1 MPAVVRDSRSSVKTD
16 PLRNFRFQVN
26 INYQTSKGN
35 MAARLGFMTVGGLSV
50 ETDLIAYRQGGFNT
64 TALPLDAPVLTTTGW
79 KDMGDIE
86 VGDRVIDPRGEDS
99 KVVQVL
105 PSTVKDVYRITMSD
119 GSQAEACFG
128 HLWEVQVR
136 DTNNRKRVE
145 VMSTLDVKSQV
156 ERKGYQVLLPKME
169 PFTYDLAPELPLDPY
184 LLGVLLAEGTFAD
197 SVTLASVD
205 AEVIDWVRATLPDG
219 HRLEQRKDGT
229 CKHAVTVGNTGG
241 AQSSRNTHGR
251 NLVLAALRGLGLSG
265 HRSWEK
271 FIPEAYLRA
280 SVTERLSL
288 LRGIM
293 DGDGS
298 CTSNG
303 STRFTSTSKA
313 LTEGVRELV
322 VSLGGRARITTET
335 ERTYKRDGVVVP
347 CRDTWSIHG
356 FGGLEMNPFA
366 LPRKAVRYRS
376 SSKSSSEMRRII
388 SVELVGPMEV
398 QCIEVSAE
406 SHLFISH
413 DFVPSHNTQKMPGQS
428 NFPPLT
434 LSRGMM
440 VGFGDQYEWYK
451 SIFSVV
457 SGRGPAVGGAPT
469 DFRADLDI
477 YVLAHPWTRSTSVP
491 VKAKYHVYNAWP
503 QSLAYSDLDAGGNG
517 LIMEQMVLQ
526 HEGFG
531 LVYAADNGNSDVQAS
546 QAY

>member
-64 TALPLDAPVLTTTGW
+64 T
-79 KDMGDIE
+79 
-86 VGDRVIDPRGEDS
+86 
-99 KVVQVL
+99 
-105 PSTVKDVYRITMSD
+105 
-119 GSQAEACFG
+119 
-128 HLWEVQVR
+128 
-136 DTNNRKRVE
+136 
-145 VMSTLDVKSQV
+145 
-156 ERKGYQVLLPKME
+156 
-169 PFTYDLAPELPLDPY
+169 
-184 LLGVLLAEGTFAD
+184 
-197 SVTLASVD
+197 
-205 AEVIDWVRATLPDG
+205 
-219 HRLEQRKDGT
+219 
-229 CKHAVTVGNTGG
+229 
-241 AQSSRNTHGR
+241 
-251 NLVLAALRGLGLSG
+251 
-265 HRSWEK
+265 
-271 FIPEAYLRA
+271 
-280 SVTERLSL
+280 
-288 LRGIM
+288 
-293 DGDGS
+293 
-298 CTSNG
+298 
-303 STRFTSTSKA
+303 
-313 LTEGVRELV
+313 
-322 VSLGGRARITTET
+322 
-335 ERTYKRDGVVVP
+335 
-347 CRDTWSIHG
+347 
-356 FGGLEMNPFA
+356 
-366 LPRKAVRYRS
+366 
-376 SSKSSSEMRRII
+376 
-388 SVELVGPMEV
+388 
-398 QCIEVSAE
+398 
-406 SHLFISH
+406 
-413 DFVPSHNTQKMPGQS
+413 TQKMPGQS